1 MPKKEKAFLTS
12 KIYQTIWYHQ
22 KIITNK
28 KSCTVHFKLQAN
40 QKEKRKKKQK
50 TKERE
55 REKKKPN
62 PPFLKFECNYMNKD
76 VVFLVIAN

>member
-22 KIITNK
+22 KIIATK

-40 QKEKRKKKQK
+40 QKEK
-50 TKERE
+50 
-55 REKKKPN
+55 EKKPRPTFFKIW
-62 PPFLKFECNYMNKD
+62 M
-76 VVFLVIAN
+76 